1 MAEFPALLR
10 ASIRLRT
17 RLAPAPFRIEDV
29 PQRRLPK
36 PHAVKTEG
44 NRAMSWRVLPAAIGL
59 LLVAAVPVLAQDDAA
74 DPETARIEEIV
85 RTYLLEHPEVVVEAL
100 QAYEAQR
107 LAAQQ
112 AKQQEMLTALADQLF
127 DNPLSPIA
135 GNPDGDVTIV
145 EFFDYNCPYC
155 KKVTPDLAQ
164 LLESDGNIRFVYKEW
179 PILSADSEIAA
190 RAALA
195 AHQQSKDA
203 YISLHDAMMAHR
215 GKLDRNMI
223 MALAATQ
230 GLNMER
236 LETDMQGDQVSAEL
250 EHVRRLADQI
260 GIDGTPAFLIGD
272 TVVPGAIDIEEMQRL
287 VAAARES

>member
-1 MAEFPALLR
+1 
-10 ASIRLRT
+10 
-17 RLAPAPFRIEDV
+17 
-29 PQRRLPK
+29 
-36 PHAVKTEG
+36 
-44 NRAMSWRVLPAAIGL
+44 MSWRFLPAAVGL
-59 LLVAAVPVLAQDDAA
+59 LLAAAVPALAQDDAT
-74 DPETARIEEIV
+74 DPETARIEAIV
-85 RTYLLEHPEVVVEAL
+85 RTYLLDHPEIVVEAL

-112 AKQQEMLTALADQLF
+112 AKQQEMLTVLADQLF
-127 DNPLSPIA
+127 NNPLSPIA

-155 KKVTPDLAQ
+155 KKVTPDLAS

-179 PILSADSEIAA
+179 PILSAESEIAA

-195 AHQQSKDA
+195 AHQQSDDA
-203 YISLHDAMMAHR
+203 YLRLHDAMMAHR
-215 GKLDRNMI
+215 GKLDRNTV

-236 LETDMQGDQVSAEL
+236 LEADMQGDQVTAEL

-260 GIDGTPAFLIGD
+260 GIDGTPAFLIGN
-272 TVVPGAIDIEEMQRL
+272 TIVPGAIDIEEMQRL

>member
-1 MAEFPALLR
+1 
-10 ASIRLRT
+10 
-17 RLAPAPFRIEDV
+17 
-29 PQRRLPK
+29 
-36 PHAVKTEG
+36 
-44 NRAMSWRVLPAAIGL
+44 MSWRVLPAGIAL
-59 LLVAAVPVLAQDDAA
+59 FVAATVPVLAQDSAA

-100 QAYEAQR
+100 QAYETQR

-112 AKQQEMLTALADQLF
+112 AKQQEMLTVLADQLF
-127 DNPLSPIA
+127 DNPLSPIG

-195 AHQQSKDA
+195 AHQQSDDA
-203 YISLHDAMMAHR
+203 YLRLHDAMMAHR
-215 GKLDRNMI
+215 GKLDRNTI

-236 LETDMQGDQVSAEL
+236 LETDMQGDQVTAEL
-250 EHVRRLADQI
+250 DHVRRLADQI

-272 TVVPGAIDIEEMQRL
+272 TIVPGAIDIGEMQRL